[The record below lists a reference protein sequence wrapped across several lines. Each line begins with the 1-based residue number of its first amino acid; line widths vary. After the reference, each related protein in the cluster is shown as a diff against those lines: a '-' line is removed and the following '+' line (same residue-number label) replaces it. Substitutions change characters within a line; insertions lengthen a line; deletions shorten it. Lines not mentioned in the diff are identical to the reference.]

1 MKKKEG
7 FCMRNILVTVM
18 MLIVAVLLF
27 SGIIA
32 DDDNG
37 LRAEIES
44 KGAAA
49 RNLIRSLEV
58 E

>member
-1 MKKKEG
+1 
-7 FCMRNILVTVM
+7 MRNILITVM
-18 MLIVAVLLF
+18 MLIVAALLF

-32 DDDNG
+32 DDKDG
-37 LRAEIES
+37 LRAQIEQ

-49 RNLIRSLEV
+49 RDMIRSLEV